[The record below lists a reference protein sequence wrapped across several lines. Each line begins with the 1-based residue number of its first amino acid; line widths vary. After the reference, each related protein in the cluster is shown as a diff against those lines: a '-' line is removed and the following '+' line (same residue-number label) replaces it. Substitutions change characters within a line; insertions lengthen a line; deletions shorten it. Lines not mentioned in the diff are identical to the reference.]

1 MDQSSTMESW
11 SRLKQKIILL
21 HHINDTPEPPSEN
34 CLHEQSRVI
43 KAGNQQR
50 SLTLREERRLSE
62 AFALLAANSDDP
74 ARVAA
79 ACVEEHRLK
88 QLLTVKLS
96 VNKGEL
102 NAVKKSLDKIALILQ
117 RISRQC

>member
-1 MDQSSTMESW
+1 MIRARIYALWYRASISTSGSSDLM
-11 SRLKQKIILL
+11 
-21 HHINDTPEPPSEN
+21 
-34 CLHEQSRVI
+34 VM
-43 KAGNQQR
+43 R

-74 ARVAA
+74 GRVAA